1 MPSSSTAEQALLD
14 AFSPHDM
21 RRTYAGNLL
30 DAGADLA
37 IVQKLMGHSI
47 RRPPD
52 YDRRS
57 VACKG
62 AVERLSIPI
71 IPDIVIIQPRITL
84 CQVSA
89 GKSWK
94 LWAKHPLPIGARPFA
109 SHVAGQSASKPPVS
123 ATIVNAP
130 SAWLRPDTGSF
141 GGVSVAAGSGVSVGI
156 DVMVP
161 IGRGVSV
168 AVALTAGVA
177 VCLCAGV
184 AVGIGVSVGN
194 GVAVSVAVC
203 GGVGV

>member
-1 MPSSSTAEQALLD
+1 MSL
-14 AFSPHDM
+14 
-21 RRTYAGNLL
+21 R
-30 DAGADLA
+30 
-37 IVQKLMGHSI
+37 
-47 RRPPD
+47 
-52 YDRRS
+52 
-57 VACKG
+57 
-62 AVERLSIPI
+62 
-71 IPDIVIIQPRITL
+71 
-84 CQVSA
+84 
-89 GKSWK
+89 K
-94 LWAKHPLPIGARPFA
+94 LWAKRIPLPYRRARPYRL
-109 SHVAGQSASKPPVS
+109 SHVASPKSASKPPVS